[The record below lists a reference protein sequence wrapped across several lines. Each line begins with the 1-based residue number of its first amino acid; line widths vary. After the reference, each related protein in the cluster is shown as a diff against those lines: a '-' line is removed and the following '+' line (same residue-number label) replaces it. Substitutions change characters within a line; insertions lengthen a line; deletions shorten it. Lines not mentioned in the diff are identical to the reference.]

1 MSSQPSKSAIIVG
14 GSIAGL
20 TTALLL
26 HRQGWSVDV
35 FERSEVELA
44 GRGAGIVTHRDLFDA
59 LQAAGI
65 EITADL
71 GVRVE
76 GRRVFDPSGAAVL
89 ELAYPQVLTS
99 WDRLYHELRS
109 RLSDECYHMGH
120 TLESV
125 ENGADAVVARFA
137 GGSKARAD
145 LLIGADGFRSS
156 VRRHFFPDIVPNYAG
171 YVAWRGLVDEG
182 DVTETTRRDIFG
194 HFTFS
199 LPKGEQMLGYP
210 VAGVN
215 NDMRVG
221 RRRYNWVWYRPADEA
236 VELRKLLTDAQANVH
251 ELSIPPRLIRGEM
264 IEAMQ
269 RSASRSLAP
278 QFQELVHLTVQPFFQ
293 PIYDLETRRMA
304 IGRVALLGDAAFVVR
319 PHVGAGVTKAAQD
332 ALSLAKSLRNDD
344 GVESA
349 LLGFEQE
356 RMPVGAKIMR
366 RARQLGAYM
375 QSQVST
381 QEERQDAERH
391 RTPEAVVQETASLEF
406 LH

>member
-1 MSSQPSKSAIIVG
+1 
-14 GSIAGL
+14 
-20 TTALLL
+20 
-26 HRQGWSVDV
+26 
-35 FERSEVELA
+35 
-44 GRGAGIVTHRDLFDA
+44 
-59 LQAAGI
+59 
-65 EITADL
+65 
-71 GVRVE
+71 
-76 GRRVFDPSGAAVL
+76 
-89 ELAYPQVLTS
+89 
-99 WDRLYHELRS
+99 
-109 RLSDECYHMGH
+109 
-120 TLESV
+120 
-125 ENGADAVVARFA
+125 
-137 GGSKARAD
+137 
-145 LLIGADGFRSS
+145 
-156 VRRHFFPDIVPNYAG
+156 
-171 YVAWRGLVDEG
+171 
-182 DVTETTRRDIFG
+182 
-194 HFTFS
+194 
-199 LPKGEQMLGYP
+199 MLGYP

-236 VELRKLLTDAQANVH
+236 VELRKLLTDAKANVH